1 LQREMVRECTLMEAL
16 VEEHSTK
23 VIKHFTL
30 LSSDGECNV
39 FLKKERV
46 S

>member
-1 LQREMVRECTLMEAL
+1 MEAL

-23 VIKHFTL
+23 VIKNITL
-30 LSSDGECNV
+30 LSFDGECNV
-39 FLKKERV
+39 FLKTDGV